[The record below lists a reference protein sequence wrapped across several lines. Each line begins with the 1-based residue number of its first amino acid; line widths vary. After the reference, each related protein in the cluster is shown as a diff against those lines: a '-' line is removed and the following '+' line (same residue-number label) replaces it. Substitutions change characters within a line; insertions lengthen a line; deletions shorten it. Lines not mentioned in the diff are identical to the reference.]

1 MAKTPQPHFTNMA
14 DVSGSRLE
22 IEFSGNSSELARVR
36 TSLRS
41 FLSGVMEEIHLEAV
55 VLAIDEAC
63 ANIIRH
69 ALSDD
74 SKPVKLTCILA
85 DSRLS
90 VVLRDYG
97 KPCNPALIKG
107 RDLDEI
113 QPGGLG
119 VHIITHVFDRVE
131 YAPQSEG
138 TRLTLEK
145 SIAP

>member
-1 MAKTPQPHFTNMA
+1 
-14 DVSGSRLE
+14 
-22 IEFSGNSSELARVR
+22 
-36 TSLRS
+36 
-41 FLSGVMEEIHLEAV
+41 MEEIHLEAV

-63 ANIIRH
+63 ANVIRH
-69 ALSDD
+69 ALSGD
-74 SKPVKLTCILA
+74 SKPVKLTCNLVGG
-85 DSRLS
+85 RLS

-97 KPCNPALIKG
+97 KACDPALIRG

-119 VHIITHVFDRVE
+119 VHIINRVFDRVE

-145 SIAP
+145 FLTP